1 MDYTHI
7 VYIYRLLK
15 NPLREVLFMMRKY
28 VLFFILTI
36 LIGLIYVSNN
46 YSTSFADTNSAI
58 ASAPEGIDIS
68 KYFYPVT
75 QPKAYGKNNPF
86 THNSATIINGH
97 VLNLASNKSTY
108 GALWGRDDIK
118 NYIDLRYPQTISAWL
133 YFGSS
138 ENSDTY
144 NGQGMALVLQNDSR
158 KEAALGAGGQGLGV
172 DGYDRS
178 IKTSSKLGL
187 GFFTSTAFDSPSDV
201 ANTAVQNSLALEF
214 DTQRNDATDSNFS
227 GITMFKK
234 YNSNYYLDTNWDYSL
249 NSFDTQDA
257 RVTAPSGFPSNTV
270 LGAKTGGFGHISFT
284 FPSNPNSYF
293 LTNIASSSINSD
305 KFSPFT
311 SSYSP
316 FHTENETAY
325 LVDGTDSQNRT
336 TPWHHVT
343 FQWTPPKTG
352 STIGKAT
359 YYFNDKDRDGT
370 LNPTGTGNEYN
381 KSISKSV
388 EVNTD
393 IFHLADGQH
402 TVMWGFTGSNSDN
415 NDVFGKLVDFESI
428 PYLVTAHATSS
439 LFDQSLNKTI
449 TKDSTDKTVLGGD
462 KVAFTYQLNYDTGN
476 ADWNNIKARFNLPEH
491 FKLTPDAQD
500 NIGTITYANGIIEG
514 IPASSLATDK
524 TYISYTLRSPLNTN
538 DSTAKITLN
547 GTVNNTTGK
556 DLDITKQPAKFVGDT
571 NISST
576 ETPSFI
582 IKYNPTW
589 SMSLKPLTDKN
600 LLFKQ
605 ENATLDINPELTYSD
620 KHDFYDSDKIKYTF
634 KVGNHTFTKELPSN
648 SNSDT
653 SENTIDLRELI
664 DNDASKVDFWSLFP
678 SQTDVPVTVFVTDK
692 DNISTSPQTFTVHV
706 LQNKILQIRT
716 SKNIEFSDTNIFDTN
731 KILHRKTNFILEITS
746 FREPWSL
753 SVSTTPLKNGE
764 EFFNGSPVFI
774 DQQNSIHPLT
784 DAPTFVTDDQ
794 TSHDPIKVD
803 DISQKWNNNSGIL
816 LKQSGNSKMGKYTG
830 TLTWTASDIVK
841 NS

>member
-1 MDYTHI
+1 MCTNGLYSYRI
-7 VYIYRLLK
+7 YIAFLRILLK
-15 NPLREVLFMMRKY
+15 EVLFVMRKY

-46 YSTSFADTNSAI
+46 YSTSSADTNSAI
-58 ASAPEGIDIS
+58 ASAPEGIDID

-75 QPKAYGKNNPF
+75 KPIVVGEHNPFDVNFASIKNNY
-86 THNSATIINGH
+86 I
-97 VLNLASNKSTY
+97 LDLADGPSNY
-108 GALWGRDDIK
+108 GALWGDASIK

-133 YFGSS
+133 YFGSGDND
-138 ENSDTY
+138 ETF

-158 KEAALGAGGQGLGV
+158 KEAALGAGGEGLGV
-172 DGYDRS
+172 DGFDS
-178 IKTSSKLGL
+178 STKKTSL
-187 GFFTSTAFDSPSDV
+187 FDTSTSTYSPQEI
-201 ANTAVQNSLALEF
+201 AQTAIQNSLALEF
-214 DTQRNDATDSNFS
+214 DTQRNDATSSDSPGPTLFN
-227 GITMFKK
+227 K
-234 YNSNYYLDTNWDYSL
+234 YYTGYLNYYTNSVYSL
-249 NSFDTQDA
+249 NSYDTRDS
-257 RVTAPSGFPSNTV
+257 RVSTPSGFPANTS
-270 LGAKTGGFGHISFT
+270 LGASTGGFGHISFT
-284 FPSNPNSYF
+284 FPSNPNSYYN
-293 LTNIASSSINSD
+293 TNMVSSSANAG
-305 KFSPFT
+305 KFSPFK
-311 SSYSP
+311 SSYSL
-316 FHTENETAY
+316 FHTENTTAY
-325 LVDGTDSQNRT
+325 LVDGTDSYGKT
-336 TPWHHVT
+336 TAWHHMT
-343 FQWTPPKTG
+343 FKWTPPETG
-352 STIGKAT
+352 STIGTAT
-359 YYFNDKDRDGT
+359 YYFNDKDMDGT
-370 LNPTGTGNEYN
+370 LNPVGSGNALN
-381 KSISKSV
+381 KSISKSIQV
-388 EVNTD
+388 DTK
-393 IFHLADGQH
+393 IFNLQSGQH
-402 TVMWGFTGSNSDN
+402 TVLWGFTGSNSGN
-415 NDVFGKLVDFESI
+415 LKVASKLVDFESI
-428 PYLVTAHATSS
+428 PSLVEAHATSS
-439 LFDQSLNKTI
+439 IFDQDLNKTI
-449 TKDSTDKTVLGGD
+449 TGDSTDKTVLGGD
-462 KVAFTYQLNYDTGN
+462 KVALNYQLNYDKGN
-476 ADWNNIKARFNLPEH
+476 ADWNNIKAHFNLPEH

-500 NIGTITYANGIIEG
+500 NIGTITYANGMIEG

-556 DLDITKQPAKFVGDT
+556 DLDIIKQPAKFVGDT

-589 SMSLKPLTDKN
+589 SMSLKSLTDKN

-634 KVGNHTFTKELPSN
+634 KVGSHIFTKELPSN

-678 SQTDVPVTVFVTDK
+678 SQTDVPVTVFATDK

-816 LKQSGNSKMGKYTG
+816 LKQSGNSKVGKYTG